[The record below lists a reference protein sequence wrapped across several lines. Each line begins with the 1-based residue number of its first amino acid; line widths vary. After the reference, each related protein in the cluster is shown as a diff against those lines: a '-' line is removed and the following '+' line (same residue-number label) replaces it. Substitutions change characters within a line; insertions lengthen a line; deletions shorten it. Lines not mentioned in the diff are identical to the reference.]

1 MSDIINGSGYPVF
14 NILDKN
20 NNLIE
25 KIELPLCMEDGLIED
40 YEMDKTQHKNI
51 YGKLLEPDKDVLY
64 RIYFTLDYKS
74 YIGTTGMNKIDR
86 LYFYFENNFNDYRI
100 NFIPRNKSTERNYD
114 VVADNTFQLGI
125 NKRDAGHRLLQIKF
139 MTKELVKRNWID
151 TDKIPS
157 YLNLGFGKLL

>member
-20 NNLIE
+20 NKKIE
-25 KIELPLCMEDGLIED
+25 KIELPLCMEDGLVED

-74 YIGTTGMNKIDR
+74 YSGTTSMNKIDK
-86 LYFYFENNFNDYRI
+86 LFFYFENNFNDYRI
-100 NFIPRNKSTERNYD
+100 NFIPRSNWTERNYD
-114 VVADNTFQLGI
+114 VVSDGVFQLGI
-125 NKRDAGHRLLQIKF
+125 NKRDAGHRLLQLKF
-139 MTKELVKRNWID
+139 MTKELVKRNWTD
-151 TDKIPS
+151 TNKIPS
-157 YLNLGFGKLL
+157 YLNLGFGKFL